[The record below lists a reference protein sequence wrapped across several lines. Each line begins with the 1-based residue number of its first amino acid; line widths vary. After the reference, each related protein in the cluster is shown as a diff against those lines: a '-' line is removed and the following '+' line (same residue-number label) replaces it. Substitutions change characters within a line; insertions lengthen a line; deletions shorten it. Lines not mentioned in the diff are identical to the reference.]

1 MLVCPFSGL
10 VCAFGMLVSTF
21 VASVCGWAG
30 ASLVVK
36 VLGCEFGT
44 LVCPF
49 SGLACALGTLVL
61 PFAVSELGCGSS
73 VCAWA
78 PRTVGA
84 AAHGGASAS
93 TAAEETKRGL
103 PTTDSS
109 SPSADVAPSSRSPT
123 TAEAGWLARVPF
135 PLWGKGTIG
144 VWGFL
149 FCSFLFS
156 SVLGE
161 CASAKSP
168 VVFVS
173 SAGWSSTSAGVPSAS
188 ADSCFTSA
196 GSSSAAIEVGT
207 NAPVA
212 FASSA
217 EECLPSAGVIAFG
230 LDVGTSSAGSAS
242 PSAAASSSAGGR
254 ALSSA
259 RRRTARR

>member
-1 MLVCPFSGL
+1 
-10 VCAFGMLVSTF
+10 MLVSLF
-21 VASVCGWAG
+21 SALDAPF
-30 ASLVVK
+30 AML
-36 VLGCEFGT
+36 VLGCGAEG
-44 LVCPF
+44 
-49 SGLACALGTLVL
+49 
-61 PFAVSELGCGSS
+61 LGCGSK
-73 VCAWA
+73 VGAGV

-109 SPSADVAPSSRSPT
+109 SPSADAAPSSRSPT
-123 TAEAGWLARVPF
+123 TAAAGWLARVPF

-161 CASAKSP
+161 CARAIAVGTSS
-168 VVFVS
+168 S
-173 SAGWSSTSAGVPSAS
+173 SAGWVSPSVGAASAS
-188 ADSCFTSA
+188 AASCFTSA
-196 GSSSAAIEVGT
+196 GSTSAAIEVG
-207 NAPVA
+207 AKWPVA
-212 FASSA
+212 FSSSAGWASSSA
-217 EECLPSAGVIAFG
+217 GWGSPSAGVIAFG

-242 PSAAASSSAGGR
+242 PSVGASSSAGGR

>member
-1 MLVCPFSGL
+1 MLAFLFSVLDSPF
-10 VCAFGMLVSTF
+10 
-21 VASVCGWAG
+21 
-30 ASLVVK
+30 
-36 VLGCEFGT
+36 
-44 LVCPF
+44 
-49 SGLACALGTLVL
+49 GTLVL
-61 PFAVSELGCGSS
+61 PFAVSGLGCGSS
-73 VCAWA
+73 VCAGA
-78 PRTVGA
+78 PRTVGE

-93 TAAEETKRGL
+93 TAAEETKLGL

-109 SPSADVAPSSRSPT
+109 SPSADAAPSSRSPT

-144 VWGFL
+144 VWGLL

-161 CASAKSP
+161 RTSAKL
-168 VVFVS
+168 
-173 SAGWSSTSAGVPSAS
+173 
-188 ADSCFTSA
+188 
-196 GSSSAAIEVGT
+196 
-207 NAPVA
+207 PVA

-217 EECLPSAGVIAFG
+217 KGCSASAGVIAFG

-242 PSAAASSSAGGR
+242 PSAGASSSAGGR

>member
-1 MLVCPFSGL
+1 MLIFPFSG
-10 VCAFGMLVSTF
+10 S
-21 VASVCGWAG
+21 
-30 ASLVVK
+30 
-36 VLGCEFGT
+36 
-44 LVCPF
+44 
-49 SGLACALGTLVL
+49 ACALGTLVL
-61 PFAVSELGCGSS
+61 PFAVSGLGCGAR
-73 VCAWA
+73 VCAGA
-78 PRTVGA
+78 PRTVGE

-93 TAAEETKRGL
+93 AAAEETKRGL

-109 SPSADVAPSSRSPT
+109 SPSADAVPSSRSPT

-161 CASAKSP
+161 RASANAP
-168 VVFVS
+168 VASSS

-196 GSSSAAIEVGT
+196 GSASAAIEVGA

-217 EECLPSAGVIAFG
+217 GWSSPSAG
-230 LDVGTSSAGSAS
+230 
-242 PSAAASSSAGGR
+242 ASSSAGGR

>member
-1 MLVCPFSGL
+1 MLVCPFSAL
-10 VCAFGMLVSTF
+10 VFPFSALVS
-21 VASVCGWAG
+21 A
-30 ASLVVK
+30 
-36 VLGCEFGT
+36 
-44 LVCPF
+44 
-49 SGLACALGTLVL
+49 
-61 PFAVSELGCGSS
+61 FAVSGLGCGSR
-73 VCAWA
+73 VCAGA
-78 PRTVGA
+78 PRTVGE
-84 AAHGGASAS
+84 AAHGWASRS
-93 TAAEETKRGL
+93 AEADGTEWGL
-103 PTTDSS
+103 PTTGSS
-109 SPSADVAPSSRSPT
+109 FPSEDASPPSCAPT
-123 TAEAGWLARVPF
+123 TAAAGWLARVPF

-161 CASAKSP
+161 RASAIAAVASS
-168 VVFVS
+168 F

-196 GSSSAAIEVGT
+196 GVPSAAIEAG
-207 NAPVA
+207 AKSPVA

-217 EECLPSAGVIAFG
+217 KGCSASAGVIAFG

-242 PSAAASSSAGGR
+242 PSAGASSSAGGR

>member
-1 MLVCPFSGL
+1 M
-10 VCAFGMLVSTF
+10 
-21 VASVCGWAG
+21 
-30 ASLVVK
+30 
-36 VLGCEFGT
+36 
-44 LVCPF
+44 
-49 SGLACALGTLVL
+49 LVL
-61 PFAVSELGCGSS
+61 PFAMLVLGCGSS
-73 VCAWA
+73 VCAGV
-78 PRTVGA
+78 PRTVGEA
-84 AAHGGASAS
+84 AQGGASAS

-103 PTTDSS
+103 PMTDSS
-109 SPSADVAPSSRSPT
+109 SPSADAAPSSRSPT
-123 TAEAGWLARVPF
+123 TAAAGWLARVPF

-161 CASAKSP
+161 RASAKS
-168 VVFVS
+168 FVAFAS
-173 SAGWSSTSAGVPSAS
+173 SAKGSSSSAGVPSAS

-196 GSSSAAIEVGT
+196 GSPSAAIEVG
-207 NAPVA
+207 AKSPVA

-242 PSAAASSSAGGR
+242 PSAGASSSAGGR